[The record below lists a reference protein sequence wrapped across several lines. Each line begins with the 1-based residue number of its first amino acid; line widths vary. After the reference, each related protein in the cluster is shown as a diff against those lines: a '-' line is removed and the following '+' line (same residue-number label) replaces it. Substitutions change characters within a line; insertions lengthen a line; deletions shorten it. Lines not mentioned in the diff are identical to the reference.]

1 VVDVKMAEGVLLEAA
16 VVTALGIERDEKA
29 LGYAVQEVDGGQLD
43 KARET
48 NIVNSLQGKV
58 AGVQVNNS
66 SNLGGSS
73 RILLRGAN
81 SILGENQPLFV
92 VDGIPLDNGNYS
104 TADQRRAAGGY
115 DYGNMAQDINPDDI
129 ETISVLK
136 GANAAALY
144 GARAAN
150 EIGRASCRD
159 RV

>member
-1 VVDVKMAEGVLLEAA
+1 MDTNGEPLIGANIVVKGTTIGSTTDFDGMYSINVPEGAEVLLFTYTGFQAQAVTLGASTVADVKMAEGVLLEAA

-81 SILGENQPLFV
+81 SILGEN
-92 VDGIPLDNGNYS
+92 
-104 TADQRRAAGGY
+104 
-115 DYGNMAQDINPDDI
+115 
-129 ETISVLK
+129 
-136 GANAAALY
+136 
-144 GARAAN
+144 
-150 EIGRASCRD
+150 
-159 RV
+159 